1 MSSGEDDGIY
11 GNATRQAVINFQKK
25 KDLAAD
31 GLAGKATLDA
41 LYEASNATSAKKT
54 ITITA
59 NILNVRVG
67 PGI

>member
-1 MSSGEDDGIY
+1 M
-11 GNATRQAVINFQKK
+11 INFQKK

-41 LYEASNATSAKKT
+41 LYEASNATCAKNT
-54 ITITA
+54 ITINA